1 MSDVADDVFE
11 TAMALKIDNPSLNV
25 AVVIHPSFMKQLD
38 DDTYFVSLRF
48 WNSRGIENLL
58 TCRLPPRPQ
67 RHYNKLLANVLSKLK
82 KARDESFRQLVE
94 LQSPD
99 SNIVFHRKAG
109 GVKPRTR
116 AGQAAALSITG
127 VIDVEVP
134 AFAPEFEGFRL
145 SCCFESLDRS
155 NRNSDIWVASQSTTW
170 NYLSKL
176 VLHDFEAES
185 ESPAPVDLPT
195 TPAST
200 AKTSTTSPV
209 PAPTDESAT
218 SPIATSPTKRLS
230 FGAGTE
236 SGESAT
242 PLKKADDAVRVR
254 QAAVDHR
261 SVRRC

>member
-11 TAMALKIDNPSLNV
+11 TTVALKIDHPSLNV
-25 AVVIHPSFMKQLD
+25 SVVIHPVFMKQL

-82 KARDESFRQLVE
+82 KARDESFRQLILE
-94 LQSPD
+94 QMPD
-99 SNIVFHRKAG
+99 TKNRLFYRNS

-116 AGQAAALSITG
+116 AGQAAALASTG

-145 SCCFESLDRS
+145 SCCLDSVERL
-155 NRNSDIWVASQSTTW
+155 NGNSEMWVASQNATW

-176 VLHDFEAES
+176 VLHEHEAES

-236 SGESAT
+236 SDESAT
-242 PLKKADDAVRVR
+242 PLKKQTTLFAFVKQR
-254 QAAVDHR
+254 
-261 SVRRC
+261 